1 MSPWYNRHP
10 AKPKVDLTSHS
21 ELRLSLSSHCALPV
35 SISSAWD
42 VLSNFSLGQILLIPQ
57 EPRLHFSNG
66 MRWEGDTYKQ
76 KRKKKRYSFIEANFL
91 KEIKNVVC

>member
-1 MSPWYNRHP
+1 
-10 AKPKVDLTSHS
+10 
-21 ELRLSLSSHCALPV
+21 
-35 SISSAWD
+35 
-42 VLSNFSLGQILLIPQ
+42 
-57 EPRLHFSNG
+57 